1 MTPRSNFV
9 LFHVHQHFLQ
19 AYSDKS
25 RDYTITETGIL
36 STQASSVPAAPTSWQ
51 TNPQV
56 GMQAAAPV
64 GQSPAFAS
72 PGGAFQGQPF
82 VPTGT
87 PYPTSSA
94 LPTTSAGYLQASQ
107 QVAKYG
113 MHPRPPGGAPY
124 VGQPP
129 RYF

>member
-1 MTPRSNFV
+1 
-9 LFHVHQHFLQ
+9 
-19 AYSDKS
+19 
-25 RDYTITETGIL
+25 
-36 STQASSVPAAPTSWQ
+36 
-51 TNPQV
+51 
-56 GMQAAAPV
+56 MQAAAPV

-72 PGGAFQGQPF
+72 PGGAFHGA
-82 VPTGT
+82 

-113 MHPRPPGGAPY
+113 MHPRPAGGGAPY